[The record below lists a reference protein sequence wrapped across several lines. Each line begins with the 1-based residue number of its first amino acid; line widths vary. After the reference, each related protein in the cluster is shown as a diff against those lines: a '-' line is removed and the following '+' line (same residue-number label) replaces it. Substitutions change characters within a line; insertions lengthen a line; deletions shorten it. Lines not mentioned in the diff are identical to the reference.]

1 MVVLVVRRPARAVL
15 ATDGAGA
22 SEARRGGFGC
32 VYAVHGRTAKGWKLA
47 GPLGEQTTGNEAE
60 YFALVRGL
68 QGVVQKGGPAEHLTV
83 RMDSE
88 LVVKQMNGEYAVKD
102 EKLKVYHALANALV
116 ARIDA
121 EVEFVHVRREENA
134 EADALAR
141 RGAECTGEE
150 LGQCVEGF
158 AVSLCDT
165 GAVNIQGVPRTI
177 SATTD
182 LGAFAAAGLPVSII
196 DAAFMAEALPGEFA
210 RIKQCEQTVLF
221 CKHGDQNIIGKVDRP
236 LRLRWSV
243 GDSAM
248 TDLHEHAQVLVVAG
262 LPVPFHVTTQLRRGS
277 GWTSG
282 AGLEARNFP
291 EKYRVHPYWTTSNGV
306 ISAPS
311 EHGRI
316 RILRCMRG

>member
-1 MVVLVVRRPARAVL
+1 MPSSSLEAPGRGYTLLTPRPATYPAGKAPPPSLSSVPAMVLLVVHRPARAVL

-32 VYAVHGRTAKGWKLA
+32 VYAVHGRTAKGWRLA

-221 CKHGDQNIIGKVDRP
+221 CKHGDHGLFVRWRVRDGVGAGQIDP
-236 LRLRWSV
+236 ERLRW
-243 GDSAM
+243 
-248 TDLHEHAQVLVVAG
+248 
-262 LPVPFHVTTQLRRGS
+262 P
-277 GWTSG
+277 
-282 AGLEARNFP
+282 
-291 EKYRVHPYWTTSNGV
+291 
-306 ISAPS
+306 
-311 EHGRI
+311 
-316 RILRCMRG
+316 